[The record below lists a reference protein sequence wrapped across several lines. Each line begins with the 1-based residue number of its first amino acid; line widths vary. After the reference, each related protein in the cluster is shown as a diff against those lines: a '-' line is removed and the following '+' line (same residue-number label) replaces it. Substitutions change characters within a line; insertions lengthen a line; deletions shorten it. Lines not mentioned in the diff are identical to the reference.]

1 MEADLKDLVELS
13 KEGDQEAIAQLY
25 DRTSKR
31 AYYLAKQLVKDEDQ
45 AQDIVQDAY
54 VKVFTNLH
62 LLEQVENFQGW
73 LNTIVVNKSKD
84 YLKKKKPMLFS
95 QMVSEEDEGRELD
108 FEDEGGYFSP
118 DRRVDYTET
127 KRLIQGMIDRLPQEQ
142 RMAIVLFYLEEMP
155 VKQIA
160 RVMECSEGT
169 VKSRLNY
176 GRKTIKAQVLEL
188 EKKGTKLYCVPF
200 IPFLYWLLRQQA
212 FSTVVPAA
220 VGRRA
225 VAAGM
230 AAAGKAG
237 AGAATGGA
245 VSGSGAGAASGSGAG
260 TVSGGSM
267 VSGAGGYGAA
277 EAGKAASGAL
287 GRAGAGKA
295 AAAAVGKAGAA
306 AAGKAVSV
314 KVAAAVAAACIGA
327 GGVGVGAG
335 VYIHNRQEA
344 ATTSRMEEE
353 REREEERGEETLEET
368 ELAVLEDGPVQ
379 VEQDTR
385 LIMGHLITP
394 LIYWNRQEDDPD
406 FSVETADLS
415 DSQRIELAY
424 WHMNNGYNGPEIFGA
439 EGNSQDGAG
448 IYSLS
453 QVADRLADMYGG
465 DISEERLLSEGE
477 KGILLKITP
486 EVGEGQITYEPLDGE
501 GWTTVDFAEFV
512 IAEGKLEA
520 SGTYVIEW
528 NAGNTLEGDVLAV
541 FASNPDSFFGY
552 TLESVTGTAGEEA
565 QEAHADLEPP
575 RTYSTNEL
583 GGQPEAAAQTTEAQ
597 TTAAA
602 PETSAAS
609 TEASGYTMARCDICS
624 DETMCRSV
632 WVDAFG
638 QSLMICDNC
647 MGELQWIGQQGQA
660 EMNE

>member
-95 QMVSEEDEGRELD
+95 QMVSEEDEGSELD

-176 GRKTIKAQVLEL
+176 GRKAIKAQVLEL

-212 FSTVVPAA
+212 LSTVVPAA

-237 AGAATGGA
+237 AGAASGG
-245 VSGSGAGAASGSGAG
+245 VASGSGA
-260 TVSGGSM
+260 V
-267 VSGAGGYGAA
+267 
-277 EAGKAASGAL
+277 AGKAAV
-287 GRAGAGKA
+287 A
-295 AAAAVGKAGAA
+295 AAGKAGAA
-306 AAGKAVSV
+306 AAGKAISV
-314 KVAAAVAAACIGA
+314 KAAAIVAAAFIGA
-327 GGVGVGAG
+327 GGAGAGAG
-335 VYIHNRQEA
+335 VYIYHRQEEA
-344 ATTSRMEEE
+344 REAEIE
-353 REREEERGEETLEET
+353 RERDEEPT
-368 ELAVLEDGPVQ
+368 ELAAQETAAVEETQESEAVQMENEAILQMMERYPSESYSAYLNAEEAVDMGDYYEIRAMICVPVTFDADPLEGAAEGDV
-379 VEQDTR
+379 VE
-385 LIMGHLITP
+385 
-394 LIYWNRQEDDPD
+394 
-406 FSVETADLS
+406 FSVSDLTGEIREMEVSVHEYSPNMWEYTMGRISEDELIWERELLLDGTYYSQYS
-415 DSQRIELAY
+415 DPA
-424 WHMNNGYNGPEIFGA
+424 
-439 EGNSQDGAG
+439 
-448 IYSLS
+448 
-453 QVADRLADMYGG
+453 YGG
-465 DISEERLLSEGE
+465 DGKWHLLGDSDMEPLKEIFNGKIRLRKDADIQWINSDWTGHESITAAELLEQTELLGQHNMSDSLDILWEEMQTDYEFSEDSGTFREIGESLHTFSRVGHPGYLSYELRLNEEGE
-477 KGILLKITP
+477 ITGMT
-486 EVGEGQITYEPLDGE
+486 EVLS
-501 GWTTVDFAEFV
+501 
-512 IAEGKLEA
+512 L
-520 SGTYVIEW
+520 
-528 NAGNTLEGDVLAV
+528 AG
-541 FASNPDSFFGY
+541 
-552 TLESVTGTAGEEA
+552 
-565 QEAHADLEPP
+565 
-575 RTYSTNEL
+575 
-583 GGQPEAAAQTTEAQ
+583 
-597 TTAAA
+597 
-602 PETSAAS
+602 
-609 TEASGYTMARCDICS
+609 
-624 DETMCRSV
+624 
-632 WVDAFG
+632 
-638 QSLMICDNC
+638 
-647 MGELQWIGQQGQA
+647 
-660 EMNE
+660 